1 MARKKL
7 LSYPDYLY
15 NPSSLRRNLTEKEIR
30 QEYTRLRSIAQKRLR
45 RLQKAGDEYE
55 LYYKNWMTSF
65 QTIKELGGKTNIIFA
80 LSRAGRF
87 LQGPT
92 TIKEA
97 KADIKKRL
105 SELSSHGFHRL
116 TGSDL
121 SDFYKFMNTIEDDI
135 FKDVYIASDKVI
147 EYYENMRQA
156 GESRDEIISQFR
168 EWKENNSPMYESFL
182 EDRPNF
188 VTEEDFRTGRFR

>member
-1 MARKKL
+1 MSRKKL
-7 LSYPDYLY
+7 LSYPDYFY

-30 QEYTRLRSIAQKRLR
+30 KEYSRLRSTAQKRLQ

-65 QTIKELGGKTNIIFA
+65 QSIKELGGKTNIIFA
-80 LSRAGRF
+80 LSRVGRF

-105 SELSSHGFHRL
+105 SELSSYGFHGL
-116 TGSDL
+116 SGSNL
-121 SDFYKFMNTIEDDI
+121 LDFYKFMNTIEDDI

-156 GESRDEIISQFR
+156 GKSRDEIISQFR
-168 EWKENNSPMYESFL
+168 EWKETNSPMYESFL
-182 EDRPNF
+182 ADRPNF
-188 VTEEDFRTGRFR
+188 VTEEDFRAGRFR